1 MVKAAT
7 VARSEA
13 SSHASKPF
21 FGSQAARPAV
31 FFASSPVIQAK
42 LRMGSPGDS
51 FEREADAMADR
62 VVQRMATGVASRA
75 DAPPVQAKCS
85 ACQDEEE
92 LQRKAETS
100 EAPPGAVPGSIEQSL
115 AAGRS
120 AGEALNPVLR
130 QDMEEAFE
138 SDFSGVRVHTGP
150 SADSLNHD
158 LRARAF
164 TFGRDIYFNAGE
176 FRPDTRDGR
185 HLLAH
190 ELAHVLQQGAASQSV
205 QAAPDG
211 QTIQRAPDGSEASP
225 TAIGFSV
232 TLDGLILNVPDS
244 MTFKKGPKPP
254 QIMAILLGR
263 LLGDQFK
270 PGMEHEAL
278 AALSKFNF
286 NRRGGLVAGAVA
298 KGGEPIGTSTFQ
310 LQATW
315 LLINWLRNVKKLE
328 AQLSEAQKAIL
339 ALGAANADLWVV
351 FVDALKHDQN
361 PLPSWYTKDIFTR
374 EMAQNGAIL
383 RAYAAQR
390 VKAREG
396 DPAARAEVTGII
408 GDVMTALYGPAMVL
422 EAVRLDISLATKQE
436 TAGIYGALWQ
446 LPKPAKKGEAP
457 KVTTPPKRM
466 RSVADAI
473 LFLGYM
479 RTQSQLTLNAE
490 TDAEQRFELVR
501 RFALYSHRMVFSTSK
516 GGDEEI
522 RDQPATANAPAFP
535 STLNPMF
542 QISPPLFDAAL
553 GTDHRFS
560 MQVEFPS
567 VYEALGRYS
576 FNWELVR
583 IPDDKIGAPVD
594 VDKMKGEQ
602 VTLGDVASVR
612 FSRDTAY
619 AKADIN
625 RAIDSMESDL
635 GPFGVGAIELVA
647 ANAILRYVGTGIR
660 LFLEVLTMPQD
671 QKNVVFPGPGL
682 FMVRGVMSQVR
693 EGNEEVVRAPSVA
706 YYPVLARDP
715 DEMASVSVTTALTA
729 REKSQKRIKE
739 IEDQLKDA
747 SLKDDRRK
755 ELQQELDGLNLALS
769 SLGKRLE
776 SRRTDAAKHVAN
788 IKAAK
793 VEGDLEAAE
802 KDLANLEKIIALR
815 EKRKVGDAEQIT
827 ARFVSDLGLQIPLM
841 LEVVDKP
848 QTAAKK
854 FQVYV
859 SDVTTPKSGDDTG
872 TGKTRDD
879 AIVNAVKKILEG
891 IEGYGRG
898 RVALALSGGVRTIR
912 IDASMGSLL
921 SESVDN
927 LSTVLSIAAIAA
939 APFTAGASLAFLI
952 PIGLVGAIPSAYRIA
967 TRLES
972 GTFELDLENAL
983 EIVNIAGSLIGLGR
997 LSATS
1002 VKMMRLGRGL
1012 MIVGFGM
1019 DAAGGILMG
1028 VNLVNQ
1034 INEISKLPPGQRAA
1048 ALMMLIGQTMISA
1061 GVMVGGA
1068 LAERA
1073 QQRHAEAKAAKAKGA
1088 IDETPGA
1095 TKSGEPS
1102 NAAKPA
1108 PSADPIF
1115 EKARVDKEMSSL
1127 GKMDKDSEAKLRKDE
1142 PLRKALNDQP
1152 LAAAALKKC
1161 ASACYP
1167 PDIKPDQVARL
1178 DKILSRLAETGPY
1191 DEGALKKYLHDR
1203 RDNLDKAIADIAGV
1217 TNSKDLKAWLDFYND
1232 PKKKVEK
1239 LPPKGDPR
1247 ELAARV
1253 ERAHDIGVKHGT
1265 EQAKLDGLEGV
1276 GFDNPIKQGAFG
1288 QGLDDVRRKGPSL
1301 DVGDV
1306 FVVEYKGGESRLAP
1320 GQMELQWIMDNI
1332 RRLHNEGGPA
1342 GQAWART
1349 LAKALREGR
1358 LKGVAYSTPMDG
1370 NAPLP
1375 TKTIQ
1380 TWTYPARSLKLP

>member
-1 MVKAAT
+1 
-7 VARSEA
+7 
-13 SSHASKPF
+13 
-21 FGSQAARPAV
+21 
-31 FFASSPVIQAK
+31 
-42 LRMGSPGDS
+42 MGAPGDP
-51 FEREADAMADR
+51 FEREADTVADR
-62 VVQRMATGVASRA
+62 VVQRMATGVASHA
-75 DAPPVQAKCS
+75 DAPPVQAKCT
-85 ACQDEEE
+85 ACQEDQE

-100 EAPPGAVPGSIEQSL
+100 NEGTTPGAVPDSVEQSL
-115 AAGRS
+115 EGGRS
-120 AGEALNPVLR
+120 GGEALNPVLR

-150 SADSLNHD
+150 SAESLNHD
-158 LRARAF
+158 LKARAF
-164 TFGRDIYFNAGE
+164 TSGRDIYFNAGE

-190 ELAHVLQQGAASQSV
+190 ELTHMVQQNAAAMGV
-205 QAAPDG
+205 QVAPDSHR
-211 QTIQRAPDGSEASP
+211 IQRAPDDAAASP

-263 LLGDQFK
+263 LLGDQYK
-270 PGMEHEAL
+270 PGLEQEAL
-278 AALSKFNF
+278 AMLGKFKF
-286 NRRGGLVAGAVA
+286 NRRGGLVAGAIA
-298 KGGEPIGTSTFQ
+298 KGGEAIGTSTFQ
-310 LQATW
+310 LQSTI
-315 LLINWLRNVKKLE
+315 LLIDWLRTVKKLE
-328 AQLSEAQKAIL
+328 VQLSESQMAIL
-339 ALGAANADLWVV
+339 TLGKAAANLWVDFVADLK
-351 FVDALKHDQN
+351 AAGN
-361 PLPSWYTKDIFTR
+361 PLPAWYSKEIFTR
-374 EMAQNGAIL
+374 EMAQNGTIL
-383 RAYAAQR
+383 RAYAAQ
-390 VKAREG
+390 VDKAQQG
-396 DPAARAEVTGII
+396 DAAARAEVTGII

-422 EAVRLDISLATKQE
+422 EAVRLDISLATKEE

-446 LPKPAKKGEAP
+446 LPKPAKKGEVP
-457 KVTTPPKRM
+457 KVTSPPTRM
-466 RSVADAI
+466 RSASDAI

-479 RTQSQLTLNAE
+479 RTQAQLTKNAE
-490 TDAEQRFELVR
+490 VDAEERFELVR
-501 RFALYSHRMVFSTSK
+501 RFALYSHRMMFSASK
-516 GGDEEI
+516 GGDDQI
-522 RDQPATANAPAFP
+522 RDQPATANAAAFP
-535 STLNPMF
+535 SNLNPMF

-602 VTLGDVASVR
+602 VALGDVASVR

-647 ANAILRYVGTGIR
+647 ANAILRYIGTGIR

-682 FMVRGVMSQVR
+682 YMVRGVMSQVR

-715 DEMASVSVTTALTA
+715 DEMASVGVSTALTS
-729 REKSQKRIKE
+729 REKSQKRIQE
-739 IEDQLKDA
+739 IEVELKDTN
-747 SLKDDRRK
+747 LKDERRK
-755 ELQQELDGLNLALS
+755 VLQQELEGLKLALS
-769 SLGKRLE
+769 PLGKRLE
-776 SRRTDAAKHVAN
+776 SRRSEAAKQVAD

-827 ARFVSDLGLQIPLM
+827 ARFVSDLGQQIPLM

-848 QTAAKK
+848 QTAPKQFK
-854 FQVYV
+854 VYV

-898 RVALALSGGVRTIR
+898 RVALALSGGVHTIR

-921 SESVDN
+921 SESIDN

-939 APFTAGASLAFLI
+939 APFTAGVSLGFLI

-967 TRLES
+967 TRMES

-983 EIVNIAGSLIGLGR
+983 EIVNIAGSVIGLGR
-997 LSATS
+997 LGATS

-1012 MIVGFGM
+1012 MIVGFGI

-1028 VNLVNQ
+1028 VNLMNQ
-1034 INEISKLPPGQRAA
+1034 INELSKLPPGQRAA

-1073 QQRHAEAKAAKAKGA
+1073 QQRHAEAKAAKAKGL
-1088 IDETPGA
+1088 IDETPPGHS
-1095 TKSGEPS
+1095 SGDS
-1102 NAAKPA
+1102 TGTKPA

-1115 EKARVDKEMSSL
+1115 EKARVDKEMGAL
-1127 GKMDKDSEAKLRKDE
+1127 GPMDKDSAAKLRNDE

-1161 ASACYP
+1161 ASPCYP
-1167 PDIKPDQVARL
+1167 PDIKPEQVTRL

-1217 TNSKDLKAWLDFYND
+1217 KNSKDLKAWLDFYND

-1306 FVVEYKGGESRLAP
+1306 FVVEYKGGESKLAP

-1370 NAPLP
+1370 NAPQP

-1380 TWTYPARSLKLP
+1380 TWTYPATSLKLP